1 MIDIEKTNLTTIFEA
16 IVDGVY
22 IADDDFN
29 MEYMNN
35 VMIDSFGHGIGKKCY
50 QIIYGRDEVC
60 PWCKAKEVF
69 AGKTIRWEHYIPNLD
84 QVYDFIEFPLKNS
97 DGTLSK
103 VGIYRD
109 IALRAKSEEKIR
121 ASEKEYKRLFENVR
135 CGIYVSSK
143 EGKFLNVN
151 KALLDMLGYKNNEEF
166 LKIDIAKDLYLNPE
180 DRRKWQEMIERDGYV
195 IDYEVYFKR
204 KDGRPVP
211 VLHTSHVRYDQKG
224 NVLGYEGINV
234 DQSQRKKMEKE
245 LREAHDFL
253 DKIIKSSPNAIM
265 ATDMKGNIIVWNRA
279 AEETL
284 GYKAE
289 EVIGTMNIRE
299 IYPEGMAN
307 KVMNMMRSPEY
318 GGVGKCRS
326 YPMVHVRRDGKI
338 IEGNLSAALIYD
350 AQGKEIAS
358 VGIFVDLKER
368 LDMEHKLRETQ
379 EKLLQSEKLAAMGRL
394 TSQIA
399 HELNNPLYG
408 IMNTLELLKTE
419 ISPQSKR
426 RKILDMA
433 LSETVRLTELLRKML
448 RFSKPDEE
456 EKQSTDVNTILDEIL
471 LLVGKQ
477 LHENSIRVSTSF
489 GDDLRKVY
497 ASRNQ
502 LRQVFLNM
510 IANARDAMPDEGT
523 LTIKTMAK
531 GDNVYIEITDIGI
544 GIKEENISKIFDDFF
559 TTKDSVKDVGLGL
572 SVCYGFIKEH
582 GGDIRVSS
590 KWGSGTTFTII
601 LPIYKEDVQNKR
613 NHQ

>member
-1 MIDIEKTNLTTIFEA
+1 MMHDMERKNLTTIFEA
-16 IVDGVY
+16 MVDGVY
-22 IADDDFN
+22 IIDDDFN
-29 MEYMNN
+29 VEHMND
-35 VMIDSFGHGIGKKCY
+35 VMIKNFGRGIGRKCF
-50 QIIYGRDEVC
+50 QVIHGRDEVC
-60 PWCKAKEVF
+60 SWCRAKEVL
-69 AGKTIRWEHYIPNLD
+69 AGESIRWEQYFPNVD
-84 QVYDFIEFPLKNS
+84 QTYDVIEFPLKNP

-103 VGIYRD
+103 LSIYRD
-109 IALRAKSEEKIR
+109 ITQRKKSEEKLKT
-121 ASEKEYKRLFENVR
+121 SEEDYKRLFENVR

-143 EGKFLNVN
+143 EGKFLNAN
-151 KALLDMLGYKNNEEF
+151 TGLLDMLGYKTKEEF
-166 LKIDIAKDLYLNPE
+166 LKIDIAKDLYLRPE

-195 IDYEVYFKR
+195 IDYEVDFKR
-204 KDGRPVP
+204 KDGSPIS
-211 VLHTSHVRYDQKG
+211 VLHTADVRYDQQG
-224 NVLGYEGINV
+224 NVIGYEGINV
-234 DQSQRKKMEKE
+234 DQSQRKKTEKE
-245 LREAHDFL
+245 LREALDFL

-265 ATDMKGNIIVWNRA
+265 ATDMKGNIIVWNSA

-289 EVIGTMNIRE
+289 EVIGKMNIRE
-299 IYPEGMAN
+299 IYPEGMAK
-307 KVMNMMRSPEY
+307 KVMKMMRSPEY
-318 GGVGKCRS
+318 GGVGQCKS
-326 YPMVHVRRDGKI
+326 YPMVHVRQDGKTI
-338 IEGNLSAALIYD
+338 DGNLSARIVYD

-368 LDMEHKLRETQ
+368 LDMERKLRETQ

-419 ISPQSKR
+419 ISPESKR

-433 LSETVRLTELLRKML
+433 LSETVRLTDLLRKML

-456 EKQSTDVNTILDEIL
+456 KKQATDVNVILDEIL

-477 LHENSIRVSTSF
+477 LQENSIRISTDF
-489 GDDLRKVY
+489 ADNLEKVF

-523 LTIKTMAK
+523 LTIKTFSKM
-531 GDNVYIEITDIGI
+531 DNVYIKITDTGI
-544 GIKEENISKIFDDFF
+544 GIKEENINKIFDDFF
-559 TTKDSVKDVGLGL
+559 TTKNSVKDVGLGL

-590 KWGSGTTFTII
+590 EWGSGTTFII
-601 LPIYKEDVQNKR
+601 RLPIYKEDFQNR
-613 NHQ
+613 INH